1 MMELRL
7 RNLISEIQADYWMEA
22 KTPYGVD
29 DEETGGRDF
38 AADHTA
44 EEALHLR
51 AFLRTSALVIQF
63 CRRIQTK
70 FSHGDV
76 EGAVKAGKALSHLLS
91 RSQDELSGEVE
102 RVKGLA
108 QKRFGGGYR

>member
-1 MMELRL
+1 MELRL
-7 RNLISEIQADYWMEA
+7 RKLISEIQADYWIESKA
-22 KTPYGVD
+22 PFSA
-29 DEETGGRDF
+29 DEEEKGRDL
-38 AADHTA
+38 ATQHTA

-108 QKRFGGGYR
+108 QKRFGGG